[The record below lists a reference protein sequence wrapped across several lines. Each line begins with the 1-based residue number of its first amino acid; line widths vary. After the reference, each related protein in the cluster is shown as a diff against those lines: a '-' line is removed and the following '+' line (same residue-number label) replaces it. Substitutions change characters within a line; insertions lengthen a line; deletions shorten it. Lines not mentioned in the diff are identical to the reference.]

1 MALNQ
6 KEALIKFLQIADVI
20 GVIYAYR
27 LYKMFEGEQ
36 IYFPSFKTL
45 FKIISRRDLVKD
57 IKRKGVKRKKRN
69 DREIIKQAEMYN
81 IKPVGIY
88 KKIEKYK
95 RLMKKNPDIEFL

>member
-1 MALNQ
+1 MALNPKQ
-6 KEALIKFLQIADVI
+6 ALIQFIQIADVI

-57 IKRKGVKRKKRN
+57 IKRKGVRRKKRD
-69 DREIIKQAEMYN
+69 DRVIIKQAEKYN
-81 IKPVGIY
+81 LSPVGIY
-88 KKIEKYK
+88 KKLDKYK
-95 RLMKKNPDIEFL
+95 KLLKKNPDLEFL